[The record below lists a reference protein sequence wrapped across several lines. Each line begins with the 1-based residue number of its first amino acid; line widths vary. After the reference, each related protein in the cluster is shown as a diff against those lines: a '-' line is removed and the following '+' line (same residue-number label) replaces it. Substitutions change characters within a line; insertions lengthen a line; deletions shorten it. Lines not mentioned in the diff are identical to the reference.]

1 LKPTEN
7 RHIIRRGLGI
17 LGMSIRLQPKAFSA
31 GLAGSAL
38 YAGMTVAEAFVLGR
52 VTDEVIVPSIQR
64 GSIST
69 AAMVAAVAAI
79 MGVALL
85 KAIGIVGRR
94 AGAFLM
100 QYRLQAHFRRRV
112 TEQYQRLSMEWH
124 RKHSTGSLLSNANSD
139 VEAMFWL
146 IAPLPLSCGVLFMV
160 LITFVMLVTT
170 DLVLTLIGVLLIPT
184 IAALSHFYNMRAN
197 ELATRSQEMRAQ
209 VSGVAHESF
218 DGALVVKTLGLEAEE
233 TQRFDEKSKELRDEL
248 IGLGSVR
255 AIFDPLLEALPNLAV
270 IAILVA
276 GTYRVSS
283 GALAI
288 GELVTF
294 AYLFTQLAFP
304 IRAIGW
310 VLGDMPRAVV
320 GWDRV
325 RNVLGSTDELSY
337 GDRELDGRGRPAEVG
352 VRGVSYG
359 YEDGEILRA
368 IDFDVSPGRTIAVV
382 GPTGSGKSTIT
393 NLLVR
398 LADPHGGAIEIDAA
412 DLRDLQRGVVPAHT
426 AIVFQES
433 FLFDDTVRGNITLGV
448 DVPDDLVR
456 EAARLA
462 QADEFISELPNGYD
476 TIVGERGTTLSG
488 GQRQRVALARALA
501 RRPRLLVMDDATS
514 SVDPTVE
521 LAILRGLQR
530 ADLPSTVVV
539 VAYRRATI
547 ALADEVVFLNHTTI
561 EARGTHEELSAK
573 NPDYLRLISAFD
585 SREGASA

>member
-368 IDFDVSPGRTIAVV
+368 IDFDVPPGRTIAVV